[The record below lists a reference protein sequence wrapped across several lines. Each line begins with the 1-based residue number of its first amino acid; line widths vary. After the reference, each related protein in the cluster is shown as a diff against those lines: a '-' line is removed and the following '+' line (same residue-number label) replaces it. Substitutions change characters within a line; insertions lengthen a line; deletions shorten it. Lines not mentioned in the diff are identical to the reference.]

1 MRHQLKGAI
10 ALINPKPVRAGKII
24 ANVQVRKQVIVHVAK
39 RDSQAPF
46 AKRSQRT
53 RFSVDDKHRLRRHIS
68 KRAVGVVE
76 IKSVSL
82 RQFTHPAGVRDRE
95 PALPFR
101 FERRLAVDPCD
112 DPLITALGVL
122 KPRGRIGEVHPVD
135 VMGHVQIEITI
146 AIDVRQSQRTG
157 GAGRVEARYF
167 AQLKAAAAIIEEQP
181 RAGLNP
187 VNEQI
192 FIAVVVHVG
201 KDRTGTHFILVG
213 NTGRLGYGTKTKVAL
228 VQIQSVV
235 PLNIAE
241 VNVGQIISVD
251 VSNGH
256 TGAVVSDHVFVI
268 LQSGKAVDKLNPARS
283 RVDQFK
289 ALGSRSRRL
298 HYRTLGQWAATLL
311 GDNRHNAQR
320 NQKNKANRA

>member
-1 MRHQLKGAI
+1 
-10 ALINPKPVRAGKII
+10 
-24 ANVQVRKQVIVHVAK
+24 
-39 RDSQAPF
+39 
-46 AKRSQRT
+46 
-53 RFSVDDKHRLRRHIS
+53 
-68 KRAVGVVE
+68 
-76 IKSVSL
+76 
-82 RQFTHPAGVRDRE
+82 
-95 PALPFR
+95 
-101 FERRLAVDPCD
+101 
-112 DPLITALGVL
+112 
-122 KPRGRIGEVHPVD
+122 
-135 VMGHVQIEITI
+135 MGHVQIEITI

-167 AQLKAAAAIIEEQP
+167 AQLKSAAAIIEEQP

-201 KDRTGTHFILVG
+201 KGRTGTHLILVG

-228 VQIQSVV
+228 VQIQSVA

-256 TGAVVSDHVFVI
+256 TGAVVSDHVFVK
-268 LQSGKAVDKLNPARS
+268 LQPGKAVDKLNPARS

-298 HYRTLGQWAATLL
+298 HCRMLGQWAATRL
-311 GDNRHNAQR
+311 GDNRHTAQS
-320 NQKNKANRA
+320 NQKNKANRAWPSAATGSADLCGVSHLCRLSMPNRATKLHLIPTIIARALFAKEGLQPLFCLRNHSLTWPVSLTGLLTP